1 MIKKLINLFSKKP
14 KSNLPDLSKD
24 SVKKSIFGFKKK
36 QPPIL
41 ELIQQL
47 VINKVD
53 FDSLKDSMSETDW
66 KQLSILKKDF
76 NKAVKTAGMHKGNKA
91 AKNKSKIINFIAF
104 LVEKNYLIKIKK

>member
-1 MIKKLINLFSKKP
+1 VIKKLINLFSKKP
-14 KSNLPDLSKD
+14 KSSLPDLSKD
-24 SVKKSIFGFKKK
+24 SVKKNIFGFKKK

-47 VINKVD
+47 VIDKVD
-53 FDSLKDSMSETDW
+53 FNDLENSLSEEDW
-66 KQLSILKKDF
+66 QQLLILKKDF

-91 AKNKSKIINFIAF
+91 ARNKSKIINFVTF